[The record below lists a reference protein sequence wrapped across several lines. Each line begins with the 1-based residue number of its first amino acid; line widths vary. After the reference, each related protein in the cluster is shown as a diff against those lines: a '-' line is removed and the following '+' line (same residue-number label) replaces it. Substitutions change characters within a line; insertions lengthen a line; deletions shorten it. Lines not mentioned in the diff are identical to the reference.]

1 MFTGVEKF
9 AMHDQYCENKP
20 RSVAN
25 DPDVLN
31 NLRNNINEWA
41 WRQLKYSKQAHWTLT
56 ELHM

>member
-1 MFTGVEKF
+1 
-9 AMHDQYCENKP
+9 MHDQYCENKP

-25 DPDVLN
+25 DLDVLN
-31 NLRNNINEWA
+31 NLINNINEWA